1 MRLVAGALAGSHIK
15 CALVPEAFNDV
26 VVEIIVAQICASVLT
41 NRRVHV
47 SRIPRVCR
55 VLLTR
60 PAFYR
65 PNVGPPRRQPT
76 CHQYVG

>member
-1 MRLVAGALAGSHIK
+1 MRLVAGAPTDSHVK
-15 CALVPEAFNDV
+15 CALMPEAFNDV
-26 VVEIIVAQICASVLT
+26 VVQIIVAQICASVST
-41 NRRVHV
+41 NRPVDI

-65 PNVGPPRRQPT
+65 PNVGPRGRQPH
-76 CHQYVG
+76 CHRYVG